1 VARLFF
7 ALWPDAAAR
16 ASLERLAQEASRRTG
31 GRPVAAARLHLTLA
45 FLGEVD
51 PARIPAL
58 ARASGGVDAEAFDLS
73 LDRLGAFARARVAWA
88 GCERPPAGLVAMQA
102 QLERRVRDAG
112 FATDDRPFAAHLTL
126 ARHVRACLPP
136 ERIVPVTWR
145 VASFALVES
154 VPGECAYRTLAD
166 RALAP
171 EKTKGRA

>member
-1 VARLFF
+1 MARLFF

-16 ASLERLAQEASRRTG
+16 AALGRLAAEVSSRTG
-31 GRPVAAARLHLTLA
+31 GRPVAAAKLHLTLV

-58 ARASGGVDAEAFDLS
+58 ASAAQGVAAEAFDLA

-88 GCERPPAGLVAMQA
+88 GCERPPEKLLAMQA

-112 FATDDRPFAAHLTL
+112 FAPDDRPYAAHLTL
-126 ARHVRACLPP
+126 ARRARAPLAP
-136 ERIVPVTWR
+136 ERVDPVTWR
-145 VASFALVES
+145 VATFALVES
-154 VPGECAYRTLAD
+154 VPGEGTYRTLAEW
-166 RALAP
+166 ALEP